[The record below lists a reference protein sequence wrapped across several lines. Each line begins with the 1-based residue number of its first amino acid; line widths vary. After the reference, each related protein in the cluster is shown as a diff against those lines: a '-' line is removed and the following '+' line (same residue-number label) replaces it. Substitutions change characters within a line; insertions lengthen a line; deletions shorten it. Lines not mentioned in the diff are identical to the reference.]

1 MDKWEDIAPAADA
14 VARELASEH
23 DDHRQ
28 AAQGALESPLCNPA
42 PETQAPFG
50 LVGAS
55 LAHSWS
61 PRIHNTLGSS
71 PYGLFSFSHPED
83 AADFFMNGDWQGLNV
98 TIPYKRLAASC
109 AQKRTPLV
117 EELGAANTLVRL
129 GDGTLLAE
137 NTDLW
142 GFDYLLHRFCE
153 TKLVGGIGPLAGRKA
168 LVLGSGGASQ
178 AIQAALRLAGLSPAV
193 ISRSGG
199 PQNSYEGLATYHQDA
214 CLLVNTTPVGMY
226 PECQAAPVAKE
237 TLSRMPGLLGVLDLV
252 YNPAKTQLM
261 LDAEALGLPAMGGLL
276 MLVAQAFRSSE
287 IWQGASLDLTLIDRI
302 AAQITAETRS
312 VYFIG
317 MPGCGKTGCA
327 RRLARMANRPFVDLD
342 DAFEIDWEMTPGQ
355 CIAQEGEK
363 AFRTK
368 ETHTLAATA
377 KEPGLIVACGGGIV
391 CREANLDLM
400 RHNGIVIMLDRPLD
414 QLSLNDRPLTASK
427 GVEAIA
433 AERMELYR
441 QWADIQVPCTGTA
454 EGDAILVKGML
465 GL

>member
-23 DDHRQ
+23 NIHEN
-28 AAQGALESPLCNPA
+28 AAQGANKAPQTDPPLESQ
-42 PETQAPFG
+42 TPFG

-71 PYGLFSFSHPED
+71 PYGLFSFPTPEE
-83 AADFFMNGDWQGLNV
+83 AADFVLNGDWQGLNV

-117 EELGAANTLVRL
+117 EQLGAANTLVHL
-129 GDGTLLAE
+129 ADGTLLAE

-142 GFDYLLHRFCE
+142 GFDYLLHRFAE
-153 TKLVGGIGPLAGRKA
+153 TQLVGGIEALAGRKA

-178 AIQAALRLAGLSPAV
+178 AVQAALRLAGLHPV
-193 ISRSGG
+193 VVSRTGG
-199 PQNSYEGLATYHQDA
+199 PQNSYEGLASYHQDA
-214 CLLVNTTPVGMY
+214 CLLINTTPVGMY
-226 PECQAAPVAKE
+226 PECEASPVSQE
-237 TLSRMPGLLGVLDLV
+237 TLSQLSGLLGVLDLI

-261 LDAEALGLPAMGGLL
+261 LDAAACGLPAMGGLL

-287 IWQGASLDLTLIDRI
+287 LWQGTSLDLTLIDRI
-302 AAQITAETRS
+302 AAQITSETRS

-327 RRLARMANRPFVDLD
+327 RRLARMVDRPFVDLD
-342 DAFEIDWEMTPGQ
+342 DAFEIDWEMTPSQ
-355 CIAQEGEK
+355 CISQEGED

-377 KEPGLIVACGGGIV
+377 KEPGLIVACGGGVV

-400 RHNGIVIMLDRPLD
+400 RHNGIVIMLDRPLE

-454 EGDAILVKGML
+454 QGDAILVKDML